1 MRLIVFFDLP
11 MVTKT
16 EKRAYVQFR
25 RFLLNDGYDMIQ
37 WSVYGRLLNGSD
49 DQEKHLKRLVDN
61 LPPAGSIR
69 CMTVTEKQFA
79 GIRLLVGMP
88 LFRKKRSRQ
97 TKCCSSENGFPEKN
111 SPQLTPGGNFGSIDC
126 SFPG

>member
-37 WSVYGRLLNGSD
+37 WSIYGRLLNGGD
-49 DQEKHLKRLVDN
+49 AQQKHTKRLVDN
-61 LPPAGSIR
+61 LPPAGAVR

-79 GIRLLVGMP
+79 GIQLLVGMP
-88 LFRKKRSRQ
+88 LFQEKKVTAEQ
-97 TKCCSSENGFPEKN
+97 MLLF
-111 SPQLTPGGNFGSIDC
+111 
-126 SFPG
+126 

>member
-1 MRLIVFFDLP
+1 MGLETRRFMRLLVFFDLP

-37 WSVYGRLLNGSD
+37 WSVYARLLNGSD
-49 DQEKHLKRLVDN
+49 DHEKHLKRLVDS

-79 GIRLLVGMP
+79 GIKLLVGMP
-88 LFRKKRSRQ
+88 LFQEKKVPANQ
-97 TKCCSSENGFPEKN
+97 MLLF
-111 SPQLTPGGNFGSIDC
+111 
-126 SFPG
+126 